1 MNKKESYTE
10 SHKKKDIGKNYDKCM
25 YSKDTWSNR
34 IWQIEKHILSKIL
47 LGKENSKI
55 MDFATGTGR
64 IPKFLEKIGFQ
75 NITGI
80 DSSKSMLKPARKK
93 LKKTNLLCLDI
104 TNEKDY
110 SKIREEKFDI
120 ILSFRFFLNI
130 ENRLKDIILSR
141 LNELT
146 KDNGIFIFNIH
157 ANKYSFMGIRELL
170 NRLIGKKGTLLSIK
184 KLRSLANRN
193 GFLIKEIYS
202 YGFIP
207 HRKKFNILNYNFWYF
222 LEKRLISRRNLTG
235 SHLMIVCKKKNENK

>member
-10 SHKKKDIGKNYDKCM
+10 SHKKKEIGKNYDKCM

-34 IWQIEKHILSKIL
+34 IWQIEKYILSKIL
-47 LGKENSKI
+47 LGKENSKV

-64 IPKFLEKIGFQ
+64 IPEFLEKIGFQ

-93 LKKTNLLCLDI
+93 LKKTDLLCLDI

-110 SKIREEKFDI
+110 SKIKGKKFDI

-130 ENRLKDIILSR
+130 ENRLKDIIMKR
-141 LNELT
+141 LNGIIE
-146 KDNGIFIFNIH
+146 DDGIFIFNIH
-157 ANKYSFMGIRELL
+157 SNKYSFIGIKEFL
-170 NRLIGKKGTLLSIK
+170 NRSNGKKGNLLSVK
-184 KLRSLANRN
+184 EVKSLADRN
-193 GFLIKEIYS
+193 GFLVKEIYS

-207 HRKKFNILNYNFWYF
+207 HKRKFSFLNYKAWYF
-222 LEKRLISRRNLTG
+222 LEKLLISKRNLMG
-235 SHLMIVCKKKNENK
+235 GI